1 MSNRNT
7 LPGINADKKGNLVF
21 LLAATALFFVAGA
34 FAGPRDYLFKDKRVC
49 DTQNVFCFRG
59 TLSFDSNP
67 RLLHL
72 RARVQTAPGPGM
84 LRIRLRGANELGHR
98 RLAPIEIQIRG
109 NYSEIINHR
118 MVPDHPD
125 VYEWHVGLV
134 EFIAAAKSDPAYRPR

>member
-1 MSNRNT
+1 MSNRST
-7 LPGINADKKGNLVF
+7 LPAVSADPKGSLVF
-21 LLAATALFFVAGA
+21 LLAASALFFVAGA

-49 DTQNVFCFRG
+49 DAQNVFCFRG

-98 RLAPIEIQIRG
+98 RLAPIEVQVRG
-109 NYSEIINHR
+109 TYSEIINHR
-118 MVPDHPD
+118 MIPDHPD
-125 VYEWHVGLV
+125 VYEWHVDLV
-134 EFIAAAKSDPAYRPR
+134 EFIDAAKSDRAYAPR

>member
-1 MSNRNT
+1 MSSRAT
-7 LPGINADKKGNLVF
+7 SPRVKADKQGNIIYF
-21 LLAATALFFVAGA
+21 LAASALFFVASA
-34 FAGPRDYLFKDKRVC
+34 YAGSRDYLFKDKRVC
-49 DTQNVFCFRG
+49 DTQNVLCFRG

-84 LRIRLRGANELGHR
+84 LRIRLRGANEPGHR
-98 RLAPIEIQIRG
+98 RLAPIEVQIRG

-125 VYEWHVGLV
+125 VYEWHVDVV
-134 EFIAAAKSDPAYRPR
+134 EFIAETKSDQGYRPR

>member
-1 MSNRNT
+1 MFTRDTSPKVNVDTQRKFV
-7 LPGINADKKGNLVF
+7 L
-21 LLAATALFFVAGA
+21 LLAASALLFVTSAY
-34 FAGPRDYLFKDKRVC
+34 AGPRDYLFKDKRVC

-98 RLAPIEIQIRG
+98 RLAPVEVQLRG

-125 VYEWHVGLV
+125 VYEWHVDVV
-134 EFIAAAKSDPAYRPR
+134 EFIAETKSDRGYRPR

>member
-1 MSNRNT
+1 MSS
-7 LPGINADKKGNLVF
+7 LEVIGVSLAAVLF
-21 LLAATALFFVAGA
+21 LLAASALFFVVDGY
-34 FAGPRDYLFKDKRVC
+34 AGPRDYLFKDKRVC
-49 DTQNVFCFRG
+49 DTQNVFCIRG
-59 TLSFDSNP
+59 TLSYDSNP

-98 RLAPIEIQIRG
+98 RLAPIEVQVRG

-125 VYEWHVGLV
+125 VYEWHVDLV
-134 EFIAAAKSDPAYRPR
+134 EFIAAAKSDRAYGPR

>member
-1 MSNRNT
+1 MFNRNT
-7 LPGINADKKGNLVF
+7 PQSVNAGMKGNLLS
-21 LLAATALFFVAGA
+21 LLVAFALFFVADGY
-34 FAGPRDYLFKDKRVC
+34 AGPRDYLFKDKRVC

-67 RLLHL
+67 RLLYL

-98 RLAPIEIQIRG
+98 RLAPIEVQIRG

-125 VYEWHVGLV
+125 VYEWHVDVV
-134 EFIAAAKSDPAYRPR
+134 EFIAETKSDRGYRPR